1 MTKLAVTLS
10 LVAVLAAVHGLGGRF
25 RSFNPELLANLG
37 YGAYA
42 DYKHSP
48 SVTTNKQTNKA
59 VTLPLSYQPF
69 RPFPLYRLFSFL

>member
-48 SVTTNKQTNKA
+48 SVTTNKQTNKQSRHISIVSPA
-59 VTLPLSYQPF
+59 VSAISTI
-69 RPFPLYRLFSFL
+69 